1 MEDGEIISESTINA
15 EVLNE
20 YIINIVKDLD
30 IPNIATTEESVKTGP
45 IENII
50 QTYANH
56 SSIFRIR
63 EHVDQTD
70 QFSFCKINVLQME
83 KEINN
88 LNPKKAPG
96 DDGIPANIVKE
107 AEDILKSP
115 LTQLFNISVQDQKF
129 PNNLK
134 YATVTPPF

>member
-1 MEDGEIISESTINA
+1 M
-15 EVLNE
+15 
-20 YIINIVKDLD
+20 
-30 IPNIATTEESVKTGP
+30 KTDP

-50 QTYANH
+50 QRYANH
-56 SSIFRIR
+56 SSICRIR

-70 QFSFCKINVLQME
+70 QFSFCKINVSQME
-83 KEINN
+83 KEIIN

-96 DDGIPANIVKE
+96 GDGIRANIVKE

-115 LTQLFNISVQDQKF
+115 LTQLFNISVEDQKF

-134 YATVTPPF
+134 YAIVTPLFKMTTLVKLIIGQ